1 MSPKYV
7 PSFANFAY
15 MELFNHHHVSMG
27 FSVLLHGNFVE
38 GAYVSPHVAVRLFV
52 ANFALI
58 HTSFGHKCNRQ
69 IFLQYTFLG
78 VGCSKGSVILK
89 ATPMYNEEGV
99 EKTIDRKECTF
110 SDLPRR
116 VCKKNSDQT

>member
-1 MSPKYV
+1 
-7 PSFANFAY
+7 
-15 MELFNHHHVSMG
+15 MG
-27 FSVLLHGNFVE
+27 FSVLLHGNFVD

-99 EKTIDRKECTF
+99 EKPIDRKECTF

>member
-1 MSPKYV
+1 MSPKFV

-27 FSVLLHGNFVE
+27 FSVLLHGNFVD

-58 HTSFGHKCNRQ
+58 HQFWSRMQ
-69 IFLQYTFLG
+69 SSDFLQYTLLG

-89 ATPMYNEEGV
+89 ETPMYNEEGV
-99 EKTIDRKECTF
+99 EKTIDRKEFTY
-110 SDLPRR
+110 
-116 VCKKNSDQT
+116 